1 MTKSDLNPFVG
12 LKPYSENESEFYF
25 GREQEVENLL
35 HVLQKNKLLTLSGDS
50 GAGKTSLIK
59 AGLIPRLKNG
69 FTGQA
74 GKDWSIAYFRP
85 GIDPLSNL
93 AHALTFNDVLNI
105 DNKPNTTDN
114 KYYSEIISNYKA
126 LGIVEIYKR
135 SEIYNTKNLLIVIDQ
150 LEDLF
155 RFEQYFDTTLTEDD
169 NNLMDMI
176 YRSVTF
182 KNTAIYFIICIEGAY
197 LTKLT
202 PYNKLQEIISQSQY
216 SIQNL
221 DYVGIN
227 QILEQTF
234 YKHDIYFD
242 SKVVESFIE
251 TLNEKISYL
260 PNFQF
265 LLQKLYEKH
274 VINGVEKQHIDIDD
288 IKELGGINSA
298 LSSDFETI
306 YEGLDKTDKNKMSL
320 LFKGLKDAQNSSID
334 SNYNK
339 ILNISEYINISVAEL
354 SSTVRDL
361 KYKFNDL
368 IEIFEP
374 SISGIPISEKKPF
387 DSNNII
393 NLKYT
398 KFLNWE
404 RRSEW
409 LAEEENDYQDF
420 KSFSDDAIKK
430 NNGEVDF
437 LKTPELESAIA
448 WRDNPNH
455 TLNWSKRYRLN
466 FKETIAFI
474 NESEQDDLRIKKEK
488 ADQLERER
496 KNERTKRK
504 WYSIGGGICLIMAC
518 IAFYNGRIADENAD
532 LAEESAVVAKI
543 AKDDADKKAEEAK
556 IAKIKADESAVL
568 ANEAEQKAKRNQ
580 KKATIQRNK
589 AESALAELKIAK
601 RQDSIRKLEIEKTVE
616 ELGISNK
623 FAKNEADKNKTISEL
638 LEIKSNFKKLTS
650 ELNDAFQDKDKA
662 RITKLINRSLN
673 SQKTFDSLRSKEN
686 IDIYIGDENVLDL
699 NQKTLSV
706 LEEQSKYS
714 QTSMRLAKSDN
725 FSIRSFS
732 VLDDAFIAY
741 AGDKGEVHFY
751 DIKKEEKRE
760 GSVPIAQNNIDDRI
774 RDLVFASEDLL
785 LVTTFSGKILKV
797 YPKTLTFE
805 TLYESET
812 ATDLIVD
819 FFINNST
826 NSQYL
831 VLKNKIIT
839 FKDYR
844 IQNQNNNFK
853 NIQASYYL
861 DSKLFL
867 VADDNLFVLD
877 GDGKNY
883 KILLDTKTVSLKNV
897 KLIYLS
903 GDYLFLGLN
912 SGKVFWYEY
921 NFKSIKNLIKL
932 KLNNN
937 FELHNSRV
945 SCIYFDEVLKVLYT
959 SSLDNRIFRY
969 DFKLSKDKIE
979 KNYTELVGHE
989 KWIWDMATYTNKEN
1003 KKMLITADEE
1013 GNLLTWFTSSA
1024 DLLSKIN
1031 SLFENY

>member
-1 MTKSDLNPFVG
+1 MTKSDLNPFIG

-59 AGLIPRLKNG
+59 AGLFPRLKKG
-69 FTGQA
+69 FIGQA

-93 AHALTFNDVLNI
+93 AHALTSNDVLNV
-105 DNKPNTTDN
+105 DNKPNTTDY

-135 SEIYNTKNLLIVIDQ
+135 SEIYKTRNLLIVIDQ

-155 RFEQYFDTTLTEDD
+155 RFEQYFDTVKSEDD
-169 NNLMDMI
+169 NDLMDMI

-182 KNTAIYFIICIEGAY
+182 KDTSIYFIICIEGSY

-234 YKHDIYFD
+234 YKHNVHFD

-251 TLNEKISYL
+251 ILNEKISFL

-265 LLQKLYEKH
+265 LLYKLYEKY
-274 VINGVEKQHIDIDD
+274 VISGVEKQLIDVDD
-288 IKELGGINSA
+288 INELGGITNA
-298 LSSDFETI
+298 LSSDFEI
-306 YEGLDKTDKNKMSL
+306 LYEALDKTEKNKMSL
-320 LFKGLKDAQNSSID
+320 LFKGLKDAQNSSIE

-354 SSTVRDL
+354 SSTVRNLKL
-361 KYKFNDL
+361 KYNDL

-387 DSNNII
+387 DGKNII

-398 KFLNWE
+398 KFLNWK

-409 LAEEENDYQDF
+409 LTEEENDYQSF
-420 KSFSDDAIKK
+420 KSFSEDAIKK

-448 WRDNPNH
+448 WRDNRNH
-455 TLNWSKRYRLN
+455 TLNWSKRYFFN
-466 FKETIAFI
+466 FKETIDFI

-488 ADQLERER
+488 TDQLERER

-518 IAFYNGRIADENAD
+518 VAIYSGSIAN
-532 LAEESAVVAKI
+532 ESANLAKKTLIVAQ
-543 AKDDADKKAEEAK
+543 DAEIEAEKRAEEAK
-556 IAKIKADESAVL
+556 KAKVEADKSADS
-568 ANEAEQKAKRNQ
+568 AEKSRQKALRSQ
-580 KKATIQRNK
+580 KKADFQRDK
-589 AESALAELKIAK
+589 AESALAELKDAK
-601 RQDSIRKLEIEKTVE
+601 KKDSIQTLEIQKGAEDLLLKTKIAE
-616 ELGISNK
+616 DES
-623 FAKNEADKNKTISEL
+623 DKNKTIREL
-638 LEIKSNFKKLTS
+638 LEIKSNFKELNS
-650 ELNDAFQDKDKA
+650 QLNDAFQDQDKN
-662 RITKLINRSLN
+662 RISELINQSFKK
-673 SQKTFDSLRSKEN
+673 QIVFDSLRTKEN
-686 IDIYIGDENVLDL
+686 IDIYIGDESILDL

-706 LEEQSKYS
+706 LENQEKYS

-732 VLDDAFIAY
+732 VLDGSLIAY

-751 DIKKEEKRE
+751 DINKEEKRE
-760 GSVPIAQNNIDDRI
+760 GFVTIAENNIDDRI
-774 RDLVFASEDLL
+774 RDLVFANENLL
-785 LVTTFSGKILKV
+785 LVTTFSGKLLKV
-797 YPKTLTFE
+797 YPKTFTFE

-812 ATDLIVD
+812 ESDFIVN
-819 FFINNST
+819 FFIDSST

-839 FKDYR
+839 FKNYK
-844 IQNQNNNFK
+844 IINQNKNFN
-853 NIQASYYL
+853 NIQASFYK

-867 VADDNLFVLD
+867 VNDDNLFVLD
-877 GDGKNY
+877 EDVKTY
-883 KILLDTKTVSLKNV
+883 KILLDTKTVSLNDL

-903 GDYLFLGLN
+903 DDSLFLGLN
-912 SGKVFWYEY
+912 SGKVLWYEY
-921 NFKSIKNLIKL
+921 NFKSIQNLIKL

-945 SCIYFDEVLKVLYT
+945 SCIYFDEALEVLYT

-969 DFKLSKDKIE
+969 DFKLSKEKIE
-979 KNYTELVGHE
+979 NNYTELVGHQ
-989 KWIWDMATYTNKEN
+989 KWIWDMSTYISKEN
-1003 KKMLITADEE
+1003 KKMLITADED
-1013 GNLLTWFTSSA
+1013 GNLLTWYTSST
-1024 DLLSKIN
+1024 DLLSKIK

>member
-69 FTGQA
+69 FMGQA
-74 GKDWSIAYFRP
+74 GKEWSIAYFRP

-93 AHALTFNDVLNI
+93 AHALTFNDVLNV
-105 DNKPNTTDN
+105 DNKPNTTDY

-155 RFEQYFDTTLTEDD
+155 RFEQYFDTTKSEDD
-169 NNLMDMI
+169 NDLMDMI

-182 KNTAIYFIICIEGAY
+182 KNTAIYFIICIEGSY

-234 YKHDIYFD
+234 YQHNVNFD
-242 SKVVESFIE
+242 SKVVESFVE
-251 TLNEKISYL
+251 VLNEKISFL

-265 LLQKLYEKH
+265 LLYKLYEKY
-274 VINGVEKQHIDIDD
+274 VINRVEKQRIDIDD
-288 IKELGGINSA
+288 INELGGITNA
-298 LSSDFETI
+298 LSSDFEII
-306 YEGLDKTDKNKMSL
+306 YEALDETDKNKMSL
-320 LFKGLKDAQNSSID
+320 LFKGLKDAQNSSIE

-339 ILNISEYINISVAEL
+339 IINISEYINISVAEL
-354 SSTVRDL
+354 SSTVRTL
-361 KYKFNDL
+361 KLKFNDL

-387 DSNNII
+387 DGNNII

-398 KFLNWE
+398 KFLNWK

-437 LKTPELESAIA
+437 LKTPELESAIS

-455 TLNWSKRYRLN
+455 TLNWSKRYHLN

-474 NESEQDDLRIKKEK
+474 NESEKDDLRIKKEK

-518 IAFYNGRIADENAD
+518 IAFYNGKIADENAD
-532 LAEESAVVAKI
+532 LAEESALIAKI

-556 IAKIKADESAVL
+556 IAKIKADKSAVS
-568 ANEAEQKAKRNQ
+568 ANEAQQKAIRN
-580 KKATIQRNK
+580 KERATVQRNK

-601 RQDSIRKLEIEKTVE
+601 RQDSLRKLEIEETVK

-623 FAKNEADKNKTISEL
+623 KAKNEVDKNQTITKLIGFQSD
-638 LEIKSNFKKLTS
+638 FKELTS
-650 ELNDAFQDKDKA
+650 QLNDAFQDKNRG
-662 RITKLINRSLN
+662 RIKKLINESLKD
-673 SQKTFDSLRSKEN
+673 QKTFDSLRLKDN
-686 IDIYIGDENVLDL
+686 IDIYIGGESVLDL

-732 VLDDAFIAY
+732 VFNDALIAY
-741 AGDKGEVHFY
+741 AGDKGEVQFY
-751 DIKKEEKRE
+751 DIDKEEKRE
-760 GSVPIAQNNIDDRI
+760 GSVSIAKNSIDDRI
-774 RDLVFASEDLL
+774 RDLVFANEDLL
-785 LVTTFSGKILKV
+785 LVTTYSGEILKV

-805 TLYESET
+805 TFYESGTEKET
-812 ATDLIVD
+812 IVD
-819 FFINNST
+819 FFIDNST
-826 NSQYL
+826 NTQHL

-839 FKDYR
+839 YKDYK

-853 NIQASYYL
+853 NIQASYYK

-877 GDGKNY
+877 GNDKNY
-883 KILLDTKTVSLKNV
+883 KILLDTKTVNLKNV

-912 SGKVFWYEY
+912 SGKVLWYEY

-945 SCIYFDEVLKVLYT
+945 SCIYFDEALKVLYT

-969 DFKLSKDKIE
+969 DFELSKDEIE
-979 KNYTELVGHE
+979 KNYIELVGHE
-989 KWIWDMATYTNKEN
+989 KWIWDMSTYTNKEN

-1013 GNLLTWFTSSA
+1013 GNLLTWFTSST
-1024 DLLSKIN
+1024 DLLSKIK

>member
-12 LKPYSENESEFYF
+12 LKPYSENESDFYF
-25 GREQEVENLL
+25 GRDQEVENLL
-35 HVLQKNKLLTLSGDS
+35 QVLQKNKLLTLSGDS
-50 GAGKTSLIK
+50 GAGKTSLIN

-69 FTGQA
+69 FMGQA
-74 GKDWSIAYFRP
+74 GKDWSIACFRP

-93 AHALTFNDVLNI
+93 AHALTFNDVLTV
-105 DNKPNTTDN
+105 DNKPNTTDY

-155 RFEQYFDTTLTEDD
+155 RFEHYFDTTLREDD
-169 NNLMDMI
+169 NDLMDMI

-182 KNTAIYFIICIEGAY
+182 KNTAIYFIICIEGSY

-227 QILEQTF
+227 QILEETF
-234 YKHDIYFD
+234 YKHNVHFD
-242 SKVVESFIE
+242 SKAVELFIE

-265 LLQKLYEKH
+265 LLHKLYEKH
-274 VINGVEKQHIDIDD
+274 VISGVEKQRIDIHD
-288 IKELGGINSA
+288 IEELGGISNAIST
-298 LSSDFETI
+298 DFETH
-306 YEGLDKTDKNKMSL
+306 YEGLDETDKNKISL
-320 LFKGLKDAQNSSID
+320 FFKGLKDAQNPSID

-339 ILNISEYINISVAEL
+339 VLSNSEYINISITEL
-354 SSTVRDL
+354 STIIRDL
-361 KYKFNDL
+361 KLKFNDL

-374 SISGIPISEKKPF
+374 SISGIPISEIKPF
-387 DSNNII
+387 DGNTII

-398 KFLNWE
+398 KFLSWE

-409 LAEEENDYQDF
+409 LTEEENDYQKF
-420 KSFSDDAIKK
+420 KSFSEDAIKK

-437 LKTPELESAIA
+437 LKTPELESAID

-455 TLNWSKRYRLN
+455 TLNWSKRYHLN
-466 FKETIAFI
+466 YKETIDFI

-488 ADQLERER
+488 SDQLERER

-504 WYSIGGGICLIMAC
+504 WYSIGGGVCLILAC
-518 IAFYNGRIADENAD
+518 VALYSYGVANDQAILAQDSAYKAELAKTKADE
-532 LAEESAVVAKI
+532 
-543 AKDDADKKAEEAK
+543 KAEEARLAK
-556 IAKIKADESAVL
+556 NDAELSADEAKISEDKAVRNQRIALIQKNKAQDALIELKKAKKLDSI
-568 ANEAEQKAKRNQ
+568 QKAK
-580 KKATIQRNK
+580 
-589 AESALAELKIAK
+589 
-601 RQDSIRKLEIEKTVE
+601 IEKTNEKLNVSME
-616 ELGISNK
+616 
-623 FAKNEADKNKTISEL
+623 FANNESDKNKTINEL
-638 LEIKSNFKKLTS
+638 LEIKSYFKELNS
-650 ELNDAFQDKDKA
+650 QLNDAFQDEDKI
-662 RITKLINRSLN
+662 RIKKLINKSLTN
-673 SQKTFDSLRSKEN
+673 QKVFDSLRSKEN

-725 FSIRSFS
+725 FSIRTFD
-732 VLDDAFIAY
+732 VFNDAVIAY

-760 GSVPIAQNNIDDRI
+760 GSVSIAKNNIEDRI
-774 RDLVFASEDLL
+774 RNLVFATKDLL

-797 YPKTLTFE
+797 FPKTLTFE

-812 ATDLIVD
+812 GTDIIVD
-819 FFINNST
+819 FFTDTTT
-826 NSQYL
+826 NSQFL
-831 VLKNKIIT
+831 ILKDKILT
-839 FKDYR
+839 FKDYKL
-844 IQNQNNNFK
+844 INQNKNFK
-853 NIQASYYL
+853 NIQASYYV

-867 VADDNLFVLD
+867 VDTDNLFVLD
-877 GDGKNY
+877 ASGKNY
-883 KILLDTKTVSLKNV
+883 KILLDTKTVSLKKVN
-897 KLIYLS
+897 LIYLS
-903 GDYLFLGLN
+903 GNHLFLGLN

-921 NFKSIKNLIKL
+921 NFKSIQNLIKL
-932 KLNNN
+932 KLNDN

-945 SCIYFDEVLKVLYT
+945 SCIYFDESLEVLYT

-979 KNYTELVGHE
+979 QNYTELVGHE
-989 KWIWDMATYTNKEN
+989 KWIWDMSTYTNKDN
-1003 KKMLITADEE
+1003 KKMLITADED
-1013 GNLLTWFTSSA
+1013 GNLLTWYTSSS

-1031 SLFENY
+1031 SLFKNY